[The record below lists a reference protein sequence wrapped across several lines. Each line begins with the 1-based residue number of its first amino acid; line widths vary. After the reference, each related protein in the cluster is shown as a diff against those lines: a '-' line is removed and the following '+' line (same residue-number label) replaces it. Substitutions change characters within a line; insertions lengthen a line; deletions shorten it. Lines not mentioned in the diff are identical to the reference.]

1 MRLLYFAPLASP
13 LVFSGVANP
22 GVGGIVSAPD
32 AFKDVLK
39 IAAKEDGKPMWNRLK
54 RLFRSIFGGLIDSA
68 EDPEKILQQ
77 LVRDMN
83 DEVPKMRNNVAEV
96 MAGEKRLERE
106 LQMNQARLTELDNKI
121 KAAIR
126 VGKDDVASILI
137 GELQIAQRALE
148 TTKQNYEVAKVSS
161 AKARDLFDNY
171 MAQITRRQAEAKQLI
186 AASKQAHLQERLAQ
200 TMAGFQLGDTSQTF
214 DDMREKI
221 ANRSAAAE
229 AKAEL
234 ASTSLESKMLGIERE
249 LANVET
255 LDMLQAY
262 KQQMGMLPAEAT
274 RPALGEGA
282 PAAQADRTLGAE
294 YAPQERKLTE

>member
-1 MRLLYFAPLASP
+1 
-13 LVFSGVANP
+13 
-22 GVGGIVSAPD
+22 
-32 AFKDVLK
+32 
-39 IAAKEDGKPMWNRLK
+39 MWTRLK
-54 RLFRSIFGGLIDSA
+54 RLFRSIFGGIIDKA

-106 LQMNQARLTELDNKI
+106 IQMNQSRVTELDNKI

-126 VGKDDVASILI
+126 IGKDDVASTLI
-137 GELQIAQRALE
+137 NELQIAQRALE
-148 TTKQNYEVAKVSS
+148 TTRQNHGTAKVAS
-161 AKARDLFDNY
+161 AKAREYFDNY
-171 MAQITRRQAEAKQLI
+171 MAQINRRQAEAKQLI

-200 TMAGFQLGDTSQTF
+200 TMASFQMGDTSQTF

-221 ANRSAAAE
+221 ANRSASAE

-234 ASTSLESKMLGIERE
+234 ASTSLESKMVGIERE
-249 LANVET
+249 LASIET
-255 LDMLQAY
+255 QDMLLAY
-262 KQQMGMLPAEAT
+262 KQQMGMLPESS

-282 PAAQADRTLGAE
+282 PAANSDRTLGASE
-294 YAPQERKLTE
+294 FASQERKLTE